1 MGAGGVTGTNR
12 VARAAAD
19 GQVLL
24 VHGLTNRSG
33 WALAGGGLALA
44 AVAWTV
50 SQLEVVTAAVLLE
63 QAWPLLPL
71 ALGIGLLSLPA
82 MRRA

>member
-1 MGAGGVTGTNR
+1 LTPGAGAGWQLL
-12 VARAAAD
+12 AALAV
-19 GQVLL
+19 VLL